1 MSYTILQPPFTLKFR
16 EMSVKELKEYDA
28 WFHRLLPERVAGLEE
43 EVRQA
48 PGLSEFRADHT
59 PGSLDAL
66 GSWFAGQVET
76 RPRTP
81 EEAGALAG
89 SAPWL
94 SVPDKELTN
103 RSFSLAFDVGL
114 AFGQAILQAR
124 PKARWD
130 QPLEDRKFADYGQPV
145 IVGLGVVPLNPI
157 RIAVTLAYGIAD
169 RRRQGSGLRQVYDYW
184 VKQGS

>member
-1 MSYTILQPPFTLKFR
+1 MSYTILSPPFTLKFR
-16 EMSVKELKEYDA
+16 EMSAKELKEYNA
-28 WFHRLLPERVAGLEE
+28 WFHEELPARVAGLEE
-43 EVRQA
+43 EVRSA
-48 PGLSEFRADHT
+48 PGHADFKADRT

-66 GSWFAGQVET
+66 GAWFGGQVET

-81 EEAGALAG
+81 DEVGGFAR

-94 SVPDKELTN
+94 AVPDKELTN
-103 RSFSLAFDVGL
+103 RSFSLAFDIGL
-114 AFGQAILQAR
+114 AFGQAVLHAR

-130 QPLEDRKFADYGQPV
+130 QPLDDKKFADYGQPV

-169 RRRQGSGLRQVYDYW
+169 GRRQGSGLRRVYDYW